1 MYSPRRLAGDVNA
14 DSRIARAEYSM
25 SRSRSP
31 PTRVVASTRP
41 RAGACICQLIYGRLS
56 IRALV
61 VRFTDGGE
69 QIRRT
74 LLITL
79 TNRFERDRG
88 GYEGR
93 IRWYG
98 GTAMSTDELIV
109 QGFEWLVDYSQNYA
123 ENCAMVAAAARRGLG
138 SHSNRASATE
148 ARQHQL
154 TGQHLQED
162 SR

>member
-1 MYSPRRLAGDVNA
+1 MANA
-14 DSRIARAEYSM
+14 T
-25 SRSRSP
+25 RSP
-31 PTRVVASTRP
+31 LFLEATF
-41 RAGACICQLIYGRLS
+41 GALS

-69 QIRRT
+69 QIRQT

-123 ENCAMVAAAARRGLG
+123 ENCRDGRCSSAKGTPKSLEQSFGDRGSPTSVDWTTSPGRFQERVRLNLALNDGGFSDRR
-138 SHSNRASATE
+138 
-148 ARQHQL
+148 
-154 TGQHLQED
+154 
-162 SR
+162 